1 MINAI
6 IFIVSFGWWLY
17 RTYNRQFGWLTYVL
31 AFIWGAFFTQT
42 IIWLSGTPTLID
54 KIFD

>member
-17 RTYNRQFGWLTYVL
+17 RTYHRQFNWLTYVL
-31 AFIWGAFFTQT
+31 AFIWGAFVTQT
-42 IIWLSGTPTLID
+42 IIWLCGAPTLID
-54 KIFD
+54 KIFG

>member
-6 IFIVSFGWWLY
+6 IFIVSFDWWLY
-17 RTYNRQFGWLTYVL
+17 RTYNSQFGWLTYVL